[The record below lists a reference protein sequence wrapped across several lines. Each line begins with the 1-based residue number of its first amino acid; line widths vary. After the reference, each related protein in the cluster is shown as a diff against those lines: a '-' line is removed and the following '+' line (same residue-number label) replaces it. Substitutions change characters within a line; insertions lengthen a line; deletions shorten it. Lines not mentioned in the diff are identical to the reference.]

1 MNDLGVTFLKF
12 LNADISRLVWAFNT
26 IVLNVKK

>member
-12 LNADISRLVWAFNT
+12 LNTDISRLVWAFNT